1 MRLAATCAASWTRLA
16 DASVAAGFT
25 RWRLQRLEKA
35 LASFRPAPEEHPDD
49 PAGVMAC
56 EEALA
61 AARDGNYGVGAVLL
75 DGRGEVVLRAGNQVF
90 EPRFASEAHAEMV
103 LVSRLEAERPE
114 LAPAGLTLVV
124 SLEPCPM
131 CYARLKLAGIGR
143 VRYLADDDGG
153 GMTRRAGH
161 MPLAW
166 TTLHPAQ
173 EFGLARVS
181 PRLRRLALAIFRCNL
196 QEMRCRLVARG
207 QAR

>member
-1 MRLAATCAASWTRLA
+1 MG
-16 DASVAAGFT
+16 AGFT
-25 RWRLQRLEKA
+25 SWRLKRLERA
-35 LASFRPAPEEHPDD
+35 LAGFRPAPEEHPDD
-49 PAGVMAC
+49 PAGVIAC

-61 AARDGNYGVGAVLL
+61 AAAAGNYGVGAVLL
-75 DGRGEVVLRAGNQVF
+75 DARGEVVLRAGNQVF

-103 LVSRLEAERPE
+103 LVSRFEAERPD

-153 GMTRRAGH
+153 GMTRRARH

-173 EFGLARVS
+173 EFELARVS
-181 PRLRRLALAIFRCNL
+181 PKLSRLALAIFRCNL
-196 QEMRCRLVARG
+196 TEMRCRLVARG